1 MKTLLLMAGVLTVA
15 SVAAQSLDAAR
26 DKQPPP
32 APPGS
37 PAPAFEVASI
47 KRNKSGDGFISV
59 SLSPQRP
66 TFTNVPARQL
76 IVRAYNVQPFQ
87 VVGGPSWI
95 TSDRFDITA
104 KAPDSATPQ
113 QMNDMLQ
120 SLLADRFKLKVH
132 RESRQ
137 GDVYRLVKARPDGKL
152 GEAIKPAAVD
162 CAAMIG
168 RGRPGGPG
176 PAPGSG
182 PVAVGSAP
190 VPAPG
195 GRGGAPAPG
204 PGAPMAGC
212 QMMMTPGRVQMGGQ
226 PISTLAN
233 TLSNQLGRPVVD
245 DTGLAGS
252 YDLTLS
258 YMPDAGGRGMP
269 IGPLPPGAPDLPPID
284 PNAPSL
290 PTALQ
295 EQLGLKLE
303 SGKGP
308 IDVIVID
315 SIEPPTED

>member
-15 SVAAQSLDAAR
+15 SVAAEPRQAS
-26 DKQPPP
+26 P
-32 APPGS
+32 APVPS
-37 PAPAFEVASI
+37 QAPAFEVASI
-47 KRNKSGDGFISV
+47 KRNKSGDGFISI

-95 TSDRFDITA
+95 TTDRFDITA
-104 KAPDSATPQ
+104 KAPDAATPQ

-132 RESRQ
+132 RETRQ

-152 GEAIKPAAVD
+152 GDAIKPAAID
-162 CAAMIG
+162 CSAMMG

-176 PAPGSG
+176 PAPGG
-182 PVAVGSAP
+182 PGSAAVGTSA
-190 VPAPG
+190 VPAPS
-195 GRGGAPAPG
+195 GRPAGPAPAPAG
-204 PGAPMAGC
+204 PMSGC

-226 PISTLAN
+226 PISALAN
-233 TLSNQLGRPVVD
+233 TLSNQLGRPIVD
-245 DTGLAGS
+245 DTGLTGP

-258 YMPDAGGRGMP
+258 FMPDPGGRGMP
-269 IGPLPPGAPDLPPID
+269 IGPLPPGAPELPPID

-308 IDVIVID
+308 VDVIVID